1 MTLQIKGVTISEIT
15 GFGYIPIGKGEQGT
29 VMITCQCE
37 LIRESPVRKKK
48 WWGVP
53 DQRSPVWSVVVHRD
67 DGQEEVL
74 LANGSR
80 LLANR
85 RAKALCTELF
95 PKPPV
100 GGRGDMPYPAGYKY
114 LNR

>member
-1 MTLQIKGVTISEIT
+1 MTLQIKGVTINSTT

-37 LIRESPVRKKK
+37 LVRESPVRKKK

-53 DQRSPVWSVVVHRD
+53 DQRSPGESVVVHGD
-67 DGQEEVL
+67 DGQEKVVL
-74 LANGSR
+74 SSGSR

-85 RAKALCTELF
+85 RVEALCTELF

-100 GGRGDMPYPAGYKY
+100 GGRGDMPYPAGYRY
-114 LNR
+114 LR